1 MSWIQVTH
9 FMKIERNKEQLQQL
23 IDENVQHWQNVALDI
38 GLDPEKNVALEDDG
52 RKAVILISKDMD
64 LALSEEPGE
73 WK

>member
-9 FMKIERNKEQLQQL
+9 FMKIERNKEKLQQL